1 MFLII
6 DCELT
11 FAHSYDVNFVGLVLP
26 GDEPS
31 QKNSA
36 CLSLSYGTRTYDDL
50 DNQVRL
56 IILKS
61 LKRNTKPFQFCSTQP
76 FSVNLIY
83 SSSAMTNVTGIM
95 HIKVGSVHLPT

>member
-11 FAHSYDVNFVGLVLP
+11 FVHRYDVNFVRLVLL

-31 QKNSA
+31 QKNLV

-50 DNQVRL
+50 DNQVCL

-61 LKRNTKPFQFCSTQP
+61 LKRNTKPF
-76 FSVNLIY
+76 
-83 SSSAMTNVTGIM
+83 
-95 HIKVGSVHLPT
+95 